1 MENNEKVAVNA
12 PKKITIGIVL
22 GWIVGILF
30 VLMAIGVFT
39 SSVIGGFA
47 VLVGGLI
54 LIPPVNDIIT
64 KKLNLSLSG
73 GIRTII
79 AIVLF
84 GIGVSTM
91 PPTVKDEV
99 AGTVEPETVIT
110 ETPIEDTA
118 PVTNQETPSIVE
130 NTQNTPETTP
140 TNTETVQAVAPVTPP
155 TPAPN
160 NARAD
165 ALAKLKANAS
175 AEWGDDYQMVKYE
188 YDNQVEAYDWVMA
201 QTAHPD
207 IMAKAKREWG
217 MDYQMVQYE
226 YNNQVK
232 AYNAL

>member
-1 MENNEKVAVNA
+1 MDNNEKMVIDT
-12 PKKITIGIVL
+12 PKKITVGIVL
-22 GWIVGILF
+22 GWFVGILF

-39 SSVIGGFA
+39 DSVLGGFA
-47 VLVGGLI
+47 LLIGGLI
-54 LIPPVNDIIT
+54 LIPPVNAVVT

-73 GIRTII
+73 GIRTVI

-84 GIGVSTM
+84 GIGVSTI
-91 PPTVKDEV
+91 PPTVKDDVV
-99 AGTVEPETVIT
+99 ATNTQETV
-110 ETPIEDTA
+110 A
-118 PVTNQETPSIVE
+118 NVTTSE
-130 NTQNTPETTP
+130 NTQPESAPVAENTVIETVSATP
-140 TNTETVQAVAPVTPP
+140 NTETAQVTAPAVTP
-155 TPAPN
+155 TPAPAPAPTN
-160 NARAD
+160 TRAD

-232 AYNAL
+232 AYNDL